1 MGDESYRRASV
12 MTRLYIICEGQSEQ
26 KFVDGALIPYIR
38 SINQNIDISAPIL
51 KNFKA
56 KDQSH
61 KGGRVS
67 YHRLKQYI
75 ENFNK
80 QESCLI
86 TTFVDYYRLGNDF
99 PDYSVTQTIPDIYN
113 RIEKLE
119 HTMASH
125 IKLSNFI
132 PYIQIH
138 EYEMLYFADL
148 DNFINVDAELKSFT

>member
-80 QESCLI
+80 QEICLI
-86 TTFVDYYRLGNDF
+86 TTFVD
-99 PDYSVTQTIPDIYN
+99 YN

-148 DNFINVDAELKSFT
+148 DNFINVDAELKSF

>member
-12 MTRLYIICEGQSEQ
+12 MTRLYIICEGKSEQ

-38 SINQNIDISAPIL
+38 SINQN
-51 KNFKA
+51 
-56 KDQSH
+56 
-61 KGGRVS
+61 
-67 YHRLKQYI
+67 I